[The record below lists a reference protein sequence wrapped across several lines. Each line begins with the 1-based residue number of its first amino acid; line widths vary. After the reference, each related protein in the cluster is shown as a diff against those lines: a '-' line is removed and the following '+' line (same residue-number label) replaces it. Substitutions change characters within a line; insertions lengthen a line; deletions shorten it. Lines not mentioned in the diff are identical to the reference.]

1 MPASHLRALVPVPAA
16 LFMVWIPVNVSYQAV
31 SDDTSSW
38 APATHVGD
46 LDGILAFQ
54 LQPGPALTVMGV

>member
-1 MPASHLRALVPVPAA
+1 
-16 LFMVWIPVNVSYQAV
+16 MVWIPVNVSYQAV